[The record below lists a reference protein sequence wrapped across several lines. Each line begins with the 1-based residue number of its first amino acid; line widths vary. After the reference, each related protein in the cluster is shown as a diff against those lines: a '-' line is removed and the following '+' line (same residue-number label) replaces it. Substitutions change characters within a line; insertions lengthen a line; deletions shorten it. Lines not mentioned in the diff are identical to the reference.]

1 MTRRKTQKG
10 FSLLELLVAMMIIAV
25 ISTLGFKKFQ
35 EFTAKAHY
43 LKSQDTLK
51 TVGEGID
58 QYYLKHGKYPDFGS
72 FEAMVDAGS
81 PLVKENMIPA
91 NTPSRDGFDQPFEGK
106 CGKAG
111 YEIATLGDPNNQ
123 EDRPK
128 YTRKPGEISGGPST
142 GGGKG
147 PAPAAGAA
155 PEAKPQK

>member
-25 ISTLGFKKFQ
+25 ISTLGFRKFQ

-58 QYYLKHGKYPDFGS
+58 QFYLKHGKYPDFGS

-81 PLVKENMIPA
+81 PLVKQNMIPA
-91 NTPSRDGFDQPFEGK
+91 NVPSRDGFDQPFEGK

-123 EDRPK
+123 EERGK
-128 YTRKPGEISGGPST
+128 YTRKPGEISGGPTT
-142 GGGKG
+142 GSGKG
-147 PAPAAGAA
+147 TTEPGTAT
-155 PEAKPQK
+155 PEAKPEK